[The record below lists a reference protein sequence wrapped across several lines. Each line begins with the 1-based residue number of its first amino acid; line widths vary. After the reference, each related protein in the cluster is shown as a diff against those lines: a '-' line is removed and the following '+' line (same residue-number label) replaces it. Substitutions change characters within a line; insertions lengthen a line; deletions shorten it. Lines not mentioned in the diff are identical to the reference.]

1 MKRRIKVDF
10 ERNIIFH
17 AVTMFIIACLSIN
30 AYFYVGYGNLN
41 AYDNTSQPAVK
52 TGNEHLM
59 KMGDADYYFLEHL
72 FRQTSLISKLLEIKS
87 KAAAPFADIAELGV
101 FCFQIILIVIFFYF
115 SLSLFITLPDDF
127 TPVNQKVRLDD

>member
-1 MKRRIKVDF
+1 MKRQMKADF

-17 AVTMFIIACLSIN
+17 TVMMFIIACLSIN

-52 TGNEHLM
+52 AGNEHLM
-59 KMGDADYYFLEHL
+59 KKGDADYYFLEHL
-72 FRQTSLISKLLEIKS
+72 FRQIPLISKLSEIKS
-87 KAAAPFADIAELGV
+87 KAAAPFADIAEPGV

-115 SLSLFITLPDDF
+115 SLSLFKTLPDDF